1 MLDSMFFLPCICIII
16 CVIIVCFTFIKY
28 KRHQNKAEDNIENS
42 IEVSD
47 PYYPDDFIF
56 LGNYY
61 ISIDSIESF
70 YLNRNEHYVN
80 IQTSDRVYTNIFDTD
95 EEYDNYVNY
104 LNTVTDIFETTKYY
118 YCHDN
123 QTHNIRKRR

>member
-1 MLDSMFFLPCICIII
+1 MFFPPCISVII
-16 CVIIVCFTFIKY
+16 CVIIVCITFIAY
-28 KRHQNKAEDNIENS
+28 KRYSNNTEDNTEISE
-42 IEVSD
+42 

-70 YLNRNEHYVN
+70 YLNRTEHYVN
-80 IQTSDRVYTNIFDTD
+80 IQTSDHVYTNKFDTD

-123 QTHNIRKRR
+123 QTYRIRKRR

>member
-1 MLDSMFFLPCICIII
+1 MLDSIFFLSCVSVIICLIII
-16 CVIIVCFTFIKY
+16 CITIIKC
-28 KRHQNKAEDNIENS
+28 KRYSNNTENNIEVFKS
-42 IEVSD
+42 
-47 PYYPDDFIF
+47 YYPDDFIF

-70 YLNRNEHYVN
+70 YLNKETYYIN
-80 IQTSDRVYTNIFDTD
+80 IQTADHLYTNIFKTE
-95 EEYDNYVNY
+95 EEYNNYVNY

-123 QTHNIRKRR
+123 QTYRIRKRC

>member
-1 MLDSMFFLPCICIII
+1 MLDSTLFLLCISFII
-16 CVIIVCFTFIKY
+16 CVIIVCITFIKY
-28 KRHQNKAEDNIENS
+28 KHYQNNIEDNIEIS
-42 IEVSD
+42 EH
-47 PYYPDDFIF
+47 YYPDDFIF

-70 YLNRNEHYVN
+70 YLNRTEHYVN
-80 IQTSDRVYTNIFDTD
+80 IQTSDNVYTNKFDTD

-104 LNTVTDIFETTKYY
+104 LDTVTDIFETTKYY

-123 QTHNIRKRR
+123 QTYRIRKRC

>member
-1 MLDSMFFLPCICIII
+1 MLDSMFFLPCVSVII
-16 CVIIVCFTFIKY
+16 CVIIVCITFITY
-28 KRHQNKAEDNIENS
+28 KHHQNNIKDNIE
-42 IEVSD
+42 VSE

-70 YLNRNEHYVN
+70 YLNRTEHYVN
-80 IQTSDRVYTNIFDTD
+80 IQTSDHVYTNKFDTD

-104 LNTVTDIFETTKYY
+104 LDAVTDIFETTKYY

-123 QTHNIRKRR
+123 QTYLIRKRR